1 MRGCVCAIFLL
12 FGDPNK
18 VEGEEEEEETKKTKG
33 KKKGKKK
40 KEEEVQETP
49 AVRLDSEE
57 FWNEMFGKDALL
69 LRLDSTEKSSEDV
82 STYVSSGMISTYQRA
97 RPLRR
102 DAEKDFVVTRSDEP
116 SKCQDEEM
124 STVKNEENE
133 DEKEISLVSER
144 CAPMN
149 DYLAEKVLP
158 SISLGLDKLARER
171 PEDPIE
177 FLASFLKDQCC
188 SK

>member
-1 MRGCVCAIFLL
+1 MN
-12 FGDPNK
+12 GD
-18 VEGEEEEEETKKTKG
+18 
-33 KKKGKKK
+33 
-40 KEEEVQETP
+40 
-49 AVRLDSEE
+49 
-57 FWNEMFGKDALL
+57 
-69 LRLDSTEKSSEDV
+69 
-82 STYVSSGMISTYQRA
+82 QRA

-102 DAEKDFVVTRSDEP
+102 DAEKDFVVKSSDEP
-116 SKCQDEEM
+116 SSKCQDDQDM
-124 STVKNEENE
+124 STVVKNEEND
-133 DEKEISLVSER
+133 DENEISLVLER

-177 FLASFLKDQCC
+177 FLASFLKDQQCC